1 MSDQYPVPLSARY
14 PASSNEQ
21 PATSNQNPVSREI
34 PCLRVALSVPVT
46 GTFDYAVPEGLALA
60 AQVGCRVLVPFNR
73 RKITGYVLET
83 LSQSPERELKETI
96 DILDLEPVFLRK
108 MVPFFEWIADYY
120 IHPVGMV
127 IRSALPEAHFKT
139 ASLTEKGAAAL
150 TRCLF
155 ASENSEILFWIR
167 DHPEAR
173 LPWPLKTI
181 YPLQEKGWIR
191 IEGRVKKSEI
201 TNPYEL
207 KFIRPKK
214 DLDLDI
220 VLAER
225 RGASTAANEEEF
237 LTEVFQSGAIL
248 LSELKSR
255 FKNSSYLVDK
265 WVKKGILETQCIPVH
280 RDPGLAAVPPP
291 VPPRELHT
299 HQQQALNR
307 IREGLDKGTFSSC
320 LLYGVTGSGKTEV
333 YYRAVEHAIQLGRQA
348 ILMAPEISLAGYL
361 EALFRS
367 RLGDRVAVYHSGLTH
382 RERHYQWM
390 RMIRGEADLVIGARS
405 ALFAPLPELG
415 LIIVDEEHDSA
426 YVQEERRGGPHYQAR
441 DAAVVRAKMEGALVI
456 LGSGTPSV
464 QTYQNSITG
473 RYRLLT
479 MPERVENRPL
489 PEVEIVDMKEQTDG
503 RGKQQM
509 ISPRLLK
516 ALGDSLAAGDQTIL
530 FLNRRGFHRLYL
542 CRACGQSISCP
553 NCDVALTFHLQ
564 EDRLICHYC
573 GFTCGTKVQCA
584 SCGQGRFKAYGFGTE
599 KLEQEVHMLFPEAR
613 ISRMDADATRRKGE
627 ASRILRRFGRRETD
641 ILVGTQMITKGHDF
655 PCVTLVGVI
664 SAELSL
670 SFPDFRAGER
680 TFQLLSQV
688 AGRAGRGTRK
698 GKVIIQTFNP
708 DHYVVRSAMA
718 HDFQSFF
725 DKEQGLRKALGY
737 PPFCSL
743 ACLRLQGTDKRKTD
757 EAVRQLGTDLRA
769 ILGRW
774 PKRGKEIQV
783 LGPVE
788 APIARIKGKIRWQFL
803 VKSRS
808 PALLRHFLVEI
819 ERSSKWLR
827 SQGVYLISDVD
838 PYDML

>member
-1 MSDQYPVPLSARY
+1 
-14 PASSNEQ
+14 
-21 PATSNQNPVSREI
+21 
-34 PCLRVALSVPVT
+34 
-46 GTFDYAVPEGLALA
+46 
-60 AQVGCRVLVPFNR
+60 
-73 RKITGYVLET
+73 
-83 LSQSPERELKETI
+83 
-96 DILDLEPVFLRK
+96 
-108 MVPFFEWIADYY
+108 
-120 IHPVGMV
+120 
-127 IRSALPEAHFKT
+127 ALPETHFKT
-139 ASLTEKGAAAL
+139 ASLTEKGAAEL
-150 TRCLF
+150 TRSLF
-155 ASENSEILFWIR
+155 PVETAEILSWIR
-167 DHPEAR
+167 DHPETR

-181 YPLQEKGWIR
+181 YPLQEKGWVR
-191 IEGRVKKSEI
+191 IEGRVKKSGI
-201 TNPYEL
+201 TNPYEF
-207 KFIRPKK
+207 KFIRPKR
-214 DLDLDI
+214 DLDPEIL
-220 VLAER
+220 LAER
-225 RGASTAANEEEF
+225 RGPSTAANEEAF
-237 LTEVFQSGAIL
+237 LAEVFQSGAIL

-255 FKNSSYLVDK
+255 FKNGAYLADK
-265 WVKKGILETQCIPVH
+265 CVKKGMLETQCIPVH

-291 VPPRELHT
+291 APPGELHA

-307 IREGLDKGTFSSC
+307 IREGLDTCAFVSF

-333 YYRAVEHAIQLGRQA
+333 YYRAVERAIQMGRQA
-348 ILMAPEISLAGYL
+348 ILMAPEISLVGYL
-361 EALFRS
+361 EGLFRS
-367 RLGDRVAVYHSGLTH
+367 RLGDRVAVYHSGLTQ

-390 RMIRGEADLVIGARS
+390 RMIRGEVDLVIGARS

-509 ISPRLLK
+509 ISPRLFK
-516 ALGDSLAAGDQTIL
+516 ALGDSLAAGDQAIL

-584 SCGQGRFKAYGFGTE
+584 ACGQGRFKAYGFGTE
-599 KLEQEVHMLFPEAR
+599 KLEQEVRRLFPEAR

-627 ASRILRRFGRRETD
+627 AARILRQFGRRETD

-655 PCVTLVGVI
+655 PHVTLVGVI

-698 GKVIIQTFNP
+698 GRVIIQTFNP

-718 HDFQSFF
+718 HDFRSFF

-743 ACLRLQGTDKRKTD
+743 ACLRLQGTDKKKTD
-757 EAVRQLGTDLRA
+757 EAARQLGTDLRA
-769 ILGRW
+769 ILRRW
-774 PKRGKEIQV
+774 PRRGKEIQV

-788 APIARIKGKIRWQFL
+788 APIARIKGKTRWQLL
-803 VKSRS
+803 VKSKS

-827 SQGVYLISDVD
+827 SQGVYLRSDVD